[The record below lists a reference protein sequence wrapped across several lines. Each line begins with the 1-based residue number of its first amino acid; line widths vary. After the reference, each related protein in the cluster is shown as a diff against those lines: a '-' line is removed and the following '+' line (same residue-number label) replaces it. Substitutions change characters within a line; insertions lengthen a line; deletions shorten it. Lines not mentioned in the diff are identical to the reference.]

1 MKFFKNIFIAIL
13 LGVFFMS
20 AHLNAMNEMNNTKKS
35 GEKVAIVVAA
45 FGTTYPSGLKQI
57 INVFNTIK
65 NSFPKTKVVVTFT
78 SNIIRHIWKKRQ
90 KEAAKWEK
98 MGVPKEIIY
107 VKNIIATIGD
117 LIEDGYKTI
126 IVQPLH
132 IYPGEEYL
140 DVLSY
145 VRGLNSINT
154 IKEKWMPFHKI
165 VVGRPLLGTF
175 GPKYDYHKDIE
186 IAVKALKEDIEL
198 AKKENA
204 CLVYMGHGNEFFPT
218 SIYAETQKMF
228 RELYPDVQTYV
239 GTVEGYPSLD
249 DILKALK
256 SCKKKNVVLKPFMV
270 VAGDHA
276 HNDMAGPDKD
286 SWKNQIEKEGFKVI
300 PILEGLGAKK
310 KIAEIYVQHIKDV
323 ARDNGIVLE

>member
-1 MKFFKNIFIAIL
+1 MKLLKNTLIFIL
-13 LGVFFMS
+13 LGAFFMS
-20 AHLNAMNEMNNTKKS
+20 VNLNAMNKMHHAKNKE
-35 GEKVAIVVAA
+35 EKVAIVVAA

-65 NSFPKTKVVVTFT
+65 NSFPHTKVVITFT

-117 LIEDGYKTI
+117 LIENGYQTI

-145 VRGLNSINT
+145 VRGLNSITT
-154 IKEKWMPFHKI
+154 IKKKWMPIHKL

-175 GPKYDYHKDIE
+175 GPRYDYHKDIE
-186 IAVKALKEDIEL
+186 IAVKALKDDIEL
-198 AKKENA
+198 AKKKNA

-228 RELYPDVQTYV
+228 RKLYPDVQTYV

-249 DILKALK
+249 DTLKALK
-256 SCKKKNVVLKPFMV
+256 HCKKKNVVLKPFMV

-276 HNDMAGPDKD
+276 HNDMAGPSKD
-286 SWKNQIEKEGFKVI
+286 SWKNRIEKEGFNVI
-300 PILEGLGAKK
+300 PVLEGLGAKR

-323 ARDNGIVLE
+323 AKDNGIILK